1 MSKKTF
7 NKTVELSRVTAIPSR
22 TIKDKD
28 GNVIK
33 QLYNIY
39 KLH

>member
-1 MSKKTF
+1 MSKKSY
-7 NKTVELSRVTAIPSR
+7 KKAVEHARVVALPGR
-22 TIKDKD
+22 VIKDKD

-39 KLH
+39 SLR